1 MLFAFLMIAAGCSTT
16 PPDPAV
22 WYVISPIPSQGFPHG
37 NLNSPMSSWEK
48 IKNFPSATD
57 CRDAIQGIH
66 NDLHRPV
73 NCIAS
78 NDPRLMQP

>member
-1 MLFAFLMIAAGCSTT
+1 MMAAGCATT
-16 PPDPAV
+16 PPEPVV
-22 WYVISPIPSQGFPHG
+22 WYVISPVPSQNFPHG
-37 NLNSPMSSWEK
+37 NINSPMSTWEK
-48 IKNFPSATD
+48 VKNFPSAAD

-78 NDPRLMQP
+78 NDPRLTQP

>member
-1 MLFAFLMIAAGCSTT
+1 MMAAGCATT
-16 PPDPAV
+16 PPEPVV
-22 WYVISPIPSQGFPHG
+22 WYVISPVPSQNFPHG
-37 NLNSPMSSWEK
+37 NINSPMSTWEK
-48 IKNFPSATD
+48 VKNFRSAAD

-78 NDPRLMQP
+78 NDPRLTQP